1 MSDYRFVRLGP
12 GERARA
18 RQLFT
23 LMAEVFEEPRD
34 ELPDAYLDSLLN
46 RRDFWAAAAL
56 SGESVV
62 GGITAHT
69 LPMTRSAK
77 SELFV
82 YDIAVHAAHQRRG
95 VGRLLL
101 EQLRAAA
108 TAVGISEAFVAAD
121 NEDQHALDFY
131 RALGGTGAA
140 VTIFSFG
147 D

>member
-1 MSDYRFVRLGP
+1 MSDYRVIRLGP
-12 GERARA
+12 DERERA

-23 LMAEVFEEPRD
+23 LMAQVFEEPRD
-34 ELPDAYLDSLLN
+34 ELPDAYLDGLLN

-56 SGESVV
+56 SGDSVV

-82 YDIAVHAAHQRRG
+82 YDIAVHAAHQRQG
-95 VGRLLL
+95 VGRLLV
-101 EQLRAAA
+101 EYLRGAAA
-108 TAVGISEAFVAAD
+108 AAGISEAFVAAD
-121 NEDQHALDFY
+121 DEDLHALDFY
-131 RALGGTGAA
+131 RALGGTPAK
-140 VTIFSFG
+140 VTIFSF